1 MIIDSTTIGMES
13 ARTFKSDSRE
23 ARFTCITDSA
33 GIMPDFTG
41 MVLQKGGRAEWNAG
55 GRTGTA
61 GLNGPDAAGQTG
73 SMQAPSPPGTVDE
86 PRSASEML
94 RDIFDT
100 MQVKNTPQMRRLME
114 ENMLSKI
121 QEETIKYLMRII
133 GGRISGCGPGDSG
146 RSAADYPAATG
157 LPGVSGIDLM
167 PTGRYLTKGCYT
179 VSYEAETT
187 TFATTGTVNTAD
199 GRSLSINVEAVMSRE
214 YVAYSG
220 FTVRESTALVDPLVI
235 NLDGSPAT
243 VSDQK
248 YFFDIDADGTE
259 DYVSLPSAGSGMLA
273 LDLNGDGRV
282 NDGSELF
289 GPTSGDAFSELA
301 EYDLDGNGWIDE
313 ADAVFPALKIW
324 RIDENDAESGSLSG
338 AGGNVPGR
346 LVSLKDAGIG
356 AICLKHAATEFS
368 LKDAVSNAT
377 DAVIRST
384 GLFLFEDGRAGTAQQ
399 LDLATA

>member
-13 ARTFKSDSRE
+13 ARTFRSDSRE

-33 GIMPDFTG
+33 GMTPDFTG
-41 MVLQKGGRAEWNAG
+41 MVQRTDGTERSEDMRIRDPERTAAAE
-55 GRTGTA
+55 
-61 GLNGPDAAGQTG
+61 
-73 SMQAPSPPGTVDE
+73 E

-146 RSAADYPAATG
+146 KSAADYPAATG
-157 LPGVSGIDLM
+157 LPGISGIDLM
-167 PTGRYLTKGCYT
+167 PNGRYLTKGCYT

-199 GRSLSINVEAVMSRE
+199 GRSININVEAVMSRE

-243 VSDQK
+243 VSDRK
-248 YFFDIDADGTE
+248 YFFDIDADGAE

-313 ADAVFPALKIW
+313 ADGVFAALKIW
-324 RIDENDAESGSLSG
+324 SIEADGTE
-338 AGGNVPGR
+338 R
-346 LVSLKDAGIG
+346 LLTLKDAGVG

-368 LKDAVSNAT
+368 LKDAVSNVT